1 MSTFCS
7 GYERLVQGL
16 DLSPHFVFGERNLF
30 VECGKSRRNNVY
42 RGGIVHGN
50 LREKTPTNRAT
61 HVVGCTC
68 IDRPPP
74 PRSLEIERNPFLS
87 AIAHWKDVCIV
98 DPSVIDTR
106 SPSRHI
112 TPHITCETSKPTVGS
127 TITVFALPTISL
139 GVHFASL
146 VKA

>member
-1 MSTFCS
+1 MVKS
-7 GYERLVQGL
+7 GR
-16 DLSPHFVFGERNLF
+16 S
-30 VECGKSRRNNVY
+30 KVY
-42 RGGIVHGN
+42 LGVMGHRGC
-50 LREKTPTNRAT
+50 LREETPANRAT

-112 TPHITCETSKPTVGS
+112 TPHITCETSKPTVGN

-139 GVHFASL
+139 GIHFASL
-146 VKA
+146 VKASMLWLHHSLIMKVSS